1 MASPHR
7 SPPTMDI
14 LTSAVLM
21 SASRSTLSLHEVDN
35 TVKKYGLEGVSN
47 YWCDDVPLFELKLF
61 SPDDLRRLLRSE
73 EIVRN
78 ELASR
83 IAAALANKSSDIGEV
98 YAHTEL
104 YMLTPHPESKDARVI
119 QVSSEKDLDTCITI
133 WDSEVFNFEALF
145 HAFRTAR
152 EDTSNEGKFY
162 SSCASAN
169 S

>member
-1 MASPHR
+1 
-7 SPPTMDI
+7 
-14 LTSAVLM
+14 
-21 SASRSTLSLHEVDN
+21 
-35 TVKKYGLEGVSN
+35 
-47 YWCDDVPLFELKLF
+47 
-61 SPDDLRRLLRSE
+61 
-73 EIVRN
+73 
-78 ELASR
+78 
-83 IAAALANKSSDIGEV
+83 
-98 YAHTEL
+98 
-104 YMLTPHPESKDARVI
+104 MLTPHPESKDARVI